1 MYFSDEKVAQMSAYF
16 LRKRGGRMSYM
27 KLIKL
32 LYLADRESLKQIGE
46 SISAD
51 HHYSMKHGPVLSQ
64 TLDLINGRI
73 QSDIW
78 TSWIAAESNHEVSL
92 KKNKLNR
99 DSFDELSDFEIDI
112 LDQVWSKFGNEKRWD
127 LVDITHEQLPEW
139 RNPGRS
145 SIPIDPRAQ
154 FQAMGYSA
162 EKAQSLMNSLL
173 EKQAIGLALADLC

>member
-16 LRKRGGRMSYM
+16 LKKRRGQMSYM

-32 LYLADRESLKQIGE
+32 LYLADRESLMQIGE

-51 HHYSMKHGPVLSQ
+51 DHYSMKHGPVLSK

-73 QSDIW
+73 DSVVW
-78 TSWIAAESNHEVSL
+78 ASWISAESGHEVRL

-99 DSFDELSDFEIDI
+99 DSFDELSDFETDI
-112 LDQVWSKFGNEKRWD
+112 LDQIWSKYGKKKRWE
-127 LVDITHEQLPEW
+127 LVEITHEQLPEW
-139 RNPGRS
+139 KNTDRT

-154 FQAMGYSA
+154 FQAMGYSE
-162 EKAQSLMNSLL
+162 EKAQSLMSSLL
-173 EKQAIGLALADLC
+173 EKQAMGR